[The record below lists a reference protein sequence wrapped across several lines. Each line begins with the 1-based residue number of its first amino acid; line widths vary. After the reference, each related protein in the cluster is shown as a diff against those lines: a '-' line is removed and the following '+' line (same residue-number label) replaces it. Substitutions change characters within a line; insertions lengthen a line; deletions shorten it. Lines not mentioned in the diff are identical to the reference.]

1 MQTQQPTRRSCPRHP
16 RGAAA
21 VEFALVLP
29 LFLALVLGIVEFG
42 RAMMVGQL
50 VTNAAR
56 EGARLA
62 VVNGSTNAAVE
73 AAVIDKLERT
83 LGIAG
88 SSEGVSVEC
97 SVEPDLGHPDA
108 GDEVS
113 NADTR
118 DLCTIEVRVS
128 HELVKYLGLT
138 YLANTDFVART
149 GRSGIRYLTSVLAI

>member
-1 MQTQQPTRRSCPRHP
+1 MRTQQQTVRSLPRHP

-21 VEFALVLP
+21 VEFALVVP
-29 LFLALVLGIVEFG
+29 LFLSLVFGIVEFG

-56 EGARLA
+56 EGARMA
-62 VVNGSTNAAVE
+62 VINGATNSQVE
-73 AAVIDKLERT
+73 AAVIDNLERT
-83 LGIAG
+83 LGIA
-88 SSEGVSVEC
+88 STNTEGISVAC
-97 SVEPDLGHPDA
+97 TVEPDAGNPDA

-113 NADTR
+113 DAGSR

-138 YLANTDFVART
+138 YLTNTDFVARST
-149 GRSGIRYLTSVLAI
+149 MRHE